1 TGWYWKSF
9 DFRTSKGRENM
20 FADPI
25 DLNPTGGE
33 FIFSLPNGLQGYYVS
48 DAKGTR
54 LELAPT
60 DIVTDRFAADKT
72 VRNGLSCMRGHD
84 AGMKPFTDTVRSA
97 LEKLPGKPGF
107 DKRFALDLYSEKDE
121 MQKLVKDD
129 GDRFLQ
135 AMKQVLGKEQTVEPL
150 YPVSTQFLDK
160 ELSL

>member
-1 TGWYWKSF
+1 
-9 DFRTSKGRENM
+9 
-20 FADPI
+20 
-25 DLNPTGGE
+25 
-33 FIFSLPNGLQGYYVS
+33 
-48 DAKGTR
+48 
-54 LELAPT
+54 
-60 DIVTDRFAADKT
+60 
-72 VRNGLSCMRGHD
+72 SCMRCHD

-150 YPVSTQFLDK
+150 YPVSTHFLDK
-160 ELSL
+160 ELSLQKTALELGLAKPDGLEAVFRTPSFAALGLEQLAAHGVVRRDSWEDYYDLVVRLLGLGTPVPPVDGL